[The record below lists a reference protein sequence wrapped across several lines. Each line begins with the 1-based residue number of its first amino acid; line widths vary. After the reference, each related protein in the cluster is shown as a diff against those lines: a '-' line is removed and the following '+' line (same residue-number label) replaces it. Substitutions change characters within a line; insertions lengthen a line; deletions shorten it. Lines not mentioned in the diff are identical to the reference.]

1 MPWQQVRKHPK
12 HETMRLLVIH
22 NHYQQPGGEQVAVEA
37 QVSLLRERGHK
48 VILYTRDNAEIER
61 YRLWQKA
68 AFFPEAVF
76 SRRTYHE
83 IRTLIARERPDVAHV
98 HNVFPLISPSVYCAL
113 KDSGIPV
120 VQTVHNFRFLCPNAL
135 FYTHGRICER
145 CKYGNTLHAVRWKCY
160 RQSYILSSLYA
171 LTIGL
176 HRRAGTFKLIDRF
189 IALTEF
195 VAQKLVGSGL
205 TTQDKIS
212 VLGNFMPDPLPRPG
226 SFEKREPYVAYLG
239 RLSPEKGVEILL
251 DAVTGLPDLR
261 VKIAGDGPQTGV
273 LQTIARQRGLQQ
285 VEFLGRVAGEEKWEL
300 LRNATAVVI
309 PSVWYE
315 VFPFVVLESLAAG
328 TPVVASNLG
337 SLPYVVEDG
346 KSGLLFQAGDSQ
358 DLREKLAWLVQ
369 HPVEALQMG
378 RYGCHSVEEKYCAKA
393 HYDKLMEIYAEV
405 EL

>member
-1 MPWQQVRKHPK
+1 VKI
-12 HETMRLLVIH
+12 LIVH
-22 NHYQQPGGEQVAVEA
+22 NHYQQPGGEQMAVEA
-37 QVSLLRERGHK
+37 QVSLLRERGHR
-48 VILYTRDNAEIER
+48 VILYMRNNAEIER

-98 HNVFPLISPSVYCAL
+98 HNVFPLISPSVYRAL

-160 RQSYILSSLYA
+160 RQSYILSGLYA
-171 LTIGL
+171 FTIGL
-176 HRRAGTFKLIDRF
+176 HRRAGTFNLIDRF

-195 VAQKLVGSGL
+195 TAQKLVESRL

-212 VLGNFMPDPLPRPG
+212 VLGNFLPDPLPAPG
-226 SFEKREPYVAYLG
+226 SFDKREPYVVYLG
-239 RLSPEKGVEILL
+239 RLSTEKGVEILL

-273 LQTIARQRGLQQ
+273 LQTIARQQGLQQ
-285 VEFLGRVAGEEKWEL
+285 VEFLGRVVGDEKWEL
-300 LRNATAVVI
+300 LRNATAVVV

-315 VFPFVVLESLAAG
+315 AFPFAPLESMGVG
-328 TPVVASNLG
+328 TPVLASDLG
-337 SLPYVVEDG
+337 SLLYVVEDG
-346 KSGLLFQAGDSQ
+346 KSGLLFRAGDSQ

-369 HPVEALQMG
+369 HPSEALQMG
-378 RYGCHSVEEKYCAKA
+378 RYGRQVVEKRFSASA
-393 HYDKLMEIYAEV
+393 HYEELMHIYSSLFTEV
-405 EL
+405 R

>member
-1 MPWQQVRKHPK
+1 VKI
-12 HETMRLLVIH
+12 LIVH
-22 NHYQQPGGEQVAVEA
+22 NHYQQLGGEQMAVEA
-37 QVSLLRERGHK
+37 QVSLLRERGHR
-48 VILYTRDNAEIER
+48 VILYMRNNAEIER

-98 HNVFPLISPSVYCAL
+98 HNVFPLISPSVYRAL

-160 RQSYILSSLYA
+160 RQSYILSTLYA
-171 LTIGL
+171 LTVGL
-176 HRRAGTFKLIDRF
+176 HRRAGTFNLIDQF

-195 VAQKLVGSGL
+195 TAQKLVESRL

-212 VLGNFMPDPLPRPG
+212 VLGNFLPDPLPAPG
-226 SFEKREPYVAYLG
+226 SFDKREPYVVYLG

-273 LQTIARQRGLQQ
+273 LQTIARQQGLQQ
-285 VEFLGRVAGEEKWEL
+285 VEFLGRVAGEEKWGL
-300 LRNATAVVI
+300 LRHATAVVV

-315 VFPFVVLESLAAG
+315 AFPFVVLESLAAG

-346 KSGLLFQAGDSQ
+346 KSGLLFRAGDSQ

-369 HPVEALQMG
+369 HPSEALQMG
-378 RYGCHSVEEKYCAKA
+378 RYGRQVVEKRFSASA
-393 HYDKLMEIYAEV
+393 HYEELMQIYSSLFTEV
-405 EL
+405 R